1 MTGLDSILKVH
12 TQISVFMILIHQIDN
27 IKYFQKLT
35 CNECNIHRI
44 FRLCSN
50 NMEVNIYLKYI
61 YVDSSYHLYHRCCC
75 MMHDRKHKK

>member
-35 CNECNIHRI
+35 CFGSEYVSIMN
-44 FRLCSN
+44 
-50 NMEVNIYLKYI
+50 VIYI
-61 YVDSSYHLYHRCCC
+61 EFFVYVQIIW
-75 MMHDRKHKK
+75 K